1 MNVLSDTKPAP
12 PPGLQAPPPRRS
24 RFRRLRLPLL
34 LLLLLGGGLAANW
47 WWQVGRFLESTDN
60 AYVQGDIAVLGP
72 RIEGHIAAIRVADN
86 QRVQAGEALIE
97 LDQRLWQ
104 ARLAEAEASLAE
116 AEAAIATHRRQVEQ
130 QQAQIGAAE
139 AQLDQA
145 RAEQVRAAADARRAG
160 DLVGSGWTS
169 RQAAERAI
177 ADLRKA
183 DGAVAAA
190 QAQLTVAQQQLDVLQ
205 AALRQQEARRDS
217 AAAALARAR
226 IDLENT
232 VIRAPFEGLV
242 GNRAAQLG
250 QFVRPG
256 QQLIAV
262 APLPERQWV
271 VANFKETQLARFR
284 PGQPVRLTLD
294 ALPGVELTARID
306 SLAPATGA
314 LFSLLPPEN
323 ATGNFTKIVQR
334 VPVRLTLEPEEAARL
349 ALLRP
354 GLSVVAEVDTRDDP
368 MAPRGMFGAAAAS
381 LRGLFGGR

>member
-1 MNVLSDTKPAP
+1 MNVLSDSKPAY
-12 PPGLQAPPPRRS
+12 PPGVQAPLARRS

-34 LLLLLGGGLAANW
+34 LLLLLGGGLVANW

-72 RIEGHIAAIRVADN
+72 RIEGHVAAIRVADN
-86 QRVQAGEALIE
+86 QRVQAGEPLIE
-97 LDQRLWQ
+97 LDERLWR

-116 AEAAIATHRRQVEQ
+116 AEAAIATNRRQVEQ
-130 QQAQIGAAE
+130 QQAQISAAA

-177 ADLRKA
+177 ADQRKA

-190 QAQLTVAQQQLDVLQ
+190 QAQLAVAQQQLDVLQ
-205 AALRQQEARRDS
+205 ATLRQQEARRDS

-232 VIRAPFEGLV
+232 VIRAPFDGLV

-284 PGQPVRLTLD
+284 PGQPVRLILD

-334 VPVRLTLEPEEAARL
+334 VPVRLTLDPEEAARIN
-349 ALLRP
+349 LLRP

-368 MAPRGMFGAAAAS
+368 TAPRGLFAAAAAS